1 MSASIDVQ
9 QTPSS
14 RQGSESEYQA
24 MSNVVKVNRLT
35 KTYGSVTAVHE
46 VSFSLDAHK
55 IYGLLGRNGAGKTT
69 IMQMLTAQIF
79 PTSGE
84 VQVFGEHP
92 YENSRVLSQVCF
104 IKESQKYPNNFRVR
118 DVLDLSA
125 EFFPHWDRQYA
136 LALTEDFR
144 LPLKRKM
151 KALSRGMLSSV
162 GIIVGLASR
171 APLTIFDEPYLG
183 LDAVARGLFYDR
195 LIEDYAGY
203 PRTIILSTHLID
215 EVSRLLEH
223 VIVIDQGRI
232 ILDEDA
238 EALRGRAFTV
248 VGSAATVE
256 SYAAGKTL
264 LGREPLGA
272 LVSAT
277 IMSNGDAGDR
287 KQAEAMGLELAP
299 VSLQQLIVHLTSKT
313 SERKA
318 AEIR

>member
-1 MSASIDVQ
+1 MSVAVEVSRTIGGEQLEKGNSAMSAIV
-9 QTPSS
+9 
-14 RQGSESEYQA
+14 E
-24 MSNVVKVNRLT
+24 VNRLT
-35 KTYGSVTAVHE
+35 KAYGKVTAVDAI
-46 VSFSLDAHK
+46 SFRMDAEK

-84 VQVFGEHP
+84 VKVFGEAP

-104 IKESQKYPNNFRVR
+104 IKESQKYPSNFRVV
-118 DVLDLSA
+118 DVLELSA
-125 EFFPHWDRQYA
+125 LFFPNWDQEYA
-136 LALTEDFR
+136 LALSEDFR

-195 LIEDYAGY
+195 LIEDYAEH
-203 PRTIILSTHLID
+203 PRTVILSTHLID

-223 VIVIDQGRI
+223 VIVIDNGRLL
-232 ILDEDA
+232 LDEEAD
-238 EALRGRAFTV
+238 ALRGRAFTV
-248 VGSAATVE
+248 IGPASKIATFTEDKIVLLRE
-256 SYAAGKTL
+256 S
-264 LGREPLGA
+264 LGG

-277 IMSNGDAGDR
+277 VQSPLDEDER
-287 KQAEAMGLELAP
+287 KRAEALGLEVAP
-299 VSLQQLIVHLTSKT
+299 VSLQQLTVHLTSGP

-318 AEIR
+318 VEA